1 MQKDKPV
8 DFAKKY
14 MRKEVEDLIKRKFFF
29 TQAFEIYGGV
39 AGMYDY
45 GPLGSA
51 LKGNVE
57 QQWKNHFIL
66 EEDMLELTCTCMTL
80 SDVLKT
86 SVSILAKKHSIFR
99 DTSIN
104 LLTSWSRIPKLDNAT
119 EPISSLMN
127 PSPKSWPK
135 KR

>member
-1 MQKDKPV
+1 MKKDKPV
-8 DFAKKY
+8 DLAKKY
-14 MRKEVEDLIKRKFFF
+14 MRKEVEDLLKRKFFF
-29 TQAFEIYGGV
+29 IQAFEIYGGV
-39 AGMYDY
+39 AGMYDF

-86 SVSILAKKHSIFR
+86 SVSTELKTHLFR
-99 DTSIN
+99 AMLRNSQ
-104 LLTSWSRIPKLDNAT
+104 TSW
-119 EPISSLMN
+119 
-127 PSPKSWPK
+127 
-135 KR
+135 

>member
-1 MQKDKPV
+1 
-8 DFAKKY
+8 
-14 MRKEVEDLIKRKFFF
+14 MRKECEDLLKRKFFF
-29 TQAFEIYGGV
+29 IQSFEIYGGV

-51 LKGNVE
+51 LKANVE

-86 SVSILAKKHSIFR
+86 SGHVEKFADFMVKDTKTGQCHRADKLIDESIAKILLKGKKLSEEEKAKLARH
-99 DTSIN
+99 
-104 LLTSWSRIPKLDNAT
+104 
-119 EPISSLMN
+119 
-127 PSPKSWPK
+127 
-135 KR
+135 